1 VFEVLEEASVQNT
14 YEYVFSPLCTRLSR
28 LRLLLQMKF
37 PSEAVSYF
45 SIFAVLLA
53 LKYKNKE
60 HIFGLVVEIKPNFM
74 TK

>member
-1 VFEVLEEASVQNT
+1 MH
-14 YEYVFSPLCTRLSR
+14 
-28 LRLLLQMKF
+28 MKF

-45 SIFAVLLA
+45 SIYAELLA

-60 HIFGLVVEIKPNFM
+60 HIFRLVVEIKPNYM